1 MCPGKGE
8 GMDHKTS
15 LCAASVVVLMLF
27 CVASVALAD
36 TVTVNIANNTGSTIY
51 VSFTTLNHAPGTLT
65 WNSAGTG
72 CVNTGK
78 GANAAYTQINAGQ
91 TCTAG
96 VDTASS
102 STRFCASKTSAPADC
117 MNAQTQHQTM
127 VETNFEAASNSG
139 CFNTGAPCVWYDI
152 SVIPS
157 TCTDALWKQNQCA
170 NTGGAAYNLPVTVSC
185 TNPAEPVYTC
195 QGPTSTA
202 YGPENYPSKCGNPNA
217 TCATG
222 TPNCTNGV
230 SAYFYPM
237 FDPPENAYQP
247 NAVCVKGNLSIN
259 FLAGP

>member
-1 MCPGKGE
+1 MNHHQRVFKGK
-8 GMDHKTS
+8 
-15 LCAASVVVLMLF
+15 SVVLLLLLAV
-27 CVASVALAD
+27 SSIALAD
-36 TVTVNIANNTGSTIY
+36 TVTVTIKNSQSVAIY
-51 VSFTTLNHAPGTLT
+51 VSFTTLNQAPGTIT
-65 WNSAGTG
+65 WNSSGNG
-72 CVNTGK
+72 CINTGK
-78 GANAAYTQINAGQ
+78 STNAAYTQINAGQ
-91 TCTAG
+91 TCTAS

-102 STRFCASKTSAPADC
+102 STRFCAATNAAPANC
-117 MNAQTQHQTM
+117 MNAQTQHLTM

-139 CFNTGAPCVWYDI
+139 CFNSGASCVWYDI

-157 TCTDALWKQNQCA
+157 TCTDTLWKQDQCA
-170 NTGGAAYNLPVTVSC
+170 NTGGASYNLPVTLSC

-195 QGPTSTA
+195 QGPTNGT

-247 NAVCVKGNLSIN
+247 NAVCVKGSLSIN
-259 FLAGP
+259 FLSGS